1 MNNINKIDKV
11 TLEYLINPDL
21 FNKHIIKSKN
31 IDIKEFENDK
41 QFYRKRIV
49 GLVKE
54 MLKGNFEN
62 NNLKDNF
69 NSYIESLIIYFK
81 EIDRKDLLQE
91 YYLDLSLN
99 FSNTKE
105 KLKTIPED
113 QDIDSYLFNKDKL
126 ETNTIEKYI
135 NVKKINN
142 KKYYLPEKRDVN
154 LKDPKLRKKG
164 LVPKEKSNTDFNS
177 VIVDVKQKFI
187 ENKLDKHLLHYT
199 FAPKAPDIWKTPE
212 GKNTWLSS
220 LDIEKVL
227 KQFEYEYKNF
237 AFLGPSPIDFDTPKI
252 HNTCVWEELC
262 KFELSNFLKKNK
274 NKIGIVFNTDPHTK
288 GGAHWICLMI
298 DISKEIIYFFVSVG
312 DKPPK
317 EIDTFVERVINQG
330 KSLGIN
336 FKYLSN
342 HPFEHQMGNTE
353 CGIYVIY
360 FLTEILQGTKNY
372 EYFNSVT
379 IPDKEMEKYREIY
392 FN

>member
-1 MNNINKIDKV
+1 MKTRKKLNNQKKNKSLRCSPKTKKNNYTCYSD
-11 TLEYLINPDL
+11 ESLIKLKKAWNTRHPER
-21 FNKHIIKSKN
+21 IIKSNKG
-31 IDIKEFENDK
+31 FEIWK
-41 QFYRKRIV
+41 
-49 GLVKE
+49 
-54 MLKGNFEN
+54 
-62 NNLKDNF
+62 
-69 NSYIESLIIYFK
+69 
-81 EIDRKDLLQE
+81 
-91 YYLDLSLN
+91 
-99 FSNTKE
+99 
-105 KLKTIPED
+105 KLKE
-113 QDIDSYLFNKDKL
+113 
-126 ETNTIEKYI
+126 
-135 NVKKINN
+135 
-142 KKYYLPEKRDVN
+142 N
-154 LKDPKLRKKG
+154 LNQVCENEACWL
-164 LVPKEKSNTDFNS
+164 
-177 VIVDVKQKFI
+177 KQKFI
-187 ENKLDKHLLHYT
+187 ENKLDKDLLHYT
-199 FAPKAPDIWKTPE
+199 FAPKSPDIWKTPQ

-227 KQFEYEYKNF
+227 KQFEHEYKNF

-298 DISKEIIYFFVSVG
+298 DISKEIIYFFDSVG

-360 FLTEILQGTKNY
+360 FLTEILQGKKNY
-372 EYFNSVT
+372 EYFNNVT
-379 IPDKEMEKYREIY
+379 IPDKEMEKYRKIY

>member
-31 IDIKEFENDK
+31 LDRKEFENDK

-69 NSYIESLIIYFK
+69 NNYIESLIIYFK

-105 KLKTIPED
+105 KLNTIPEE

-126 ETNTIEKYI
+126 EINTIEKYI

-142 KKYYLPEKRDVN
+142 KEYYLPEKRDVN

-164 LVPKEKSNTDFNS
+164 LVPKEKSINN
-177 VIVDVKQKFI
+177 IN
-187 ENKLDKHLLHYT
+187 ENK
-199 FAPKAPDIWKTPE
+199 
-212 GKNTWLSS
+212 
-220 LDIEKVL
+220 
-227 KQFEYEYKNF
+227 
-237 AFLGPSPIDFDTPKI
+237 
-252 HNTCVWEELC
+252 EEI
-262 KFELSNFLKKNK
+262 K
-274 NKIGIVFNTDPHTK
+274 
-288 GGAHWICLMI
+288 
-298 DISKEIIYFFVSVG
+298 
-312 DKPPK
+312 
-317 EIDTFVERVINQG
+317 
-330 KSLGIN
+330 
-336 FKYLSN
+336 
-342 HPFEHQMGNTE
+342 
-353 CGIYVIY
+353 
-360 FLTEILQGTKNY
+360 
-372 EYFNSVT
+372 
-379 IPDKEMEKYREIY
+379 
-392 FN
+392 